1 VAYKLLNTCKYQ
13 WARYQAYLRG
23 WRTREKIVVI
33 ESDDWGSI
41 RTSSR
46 SAYDRLLN
54 MGYPVTRSNYNF
66 DALETSEDLDQLF
79 EVLDSVKDSQGRP
92 SCITANMIMANP
104 DFDKI
109 RQANFEEYFYEP
121 AGVTL
126 SRDPSRQGVEERW
139 QDGMNR
145 KLFVPQL
152 HAREHIC
159 WWQWLKALR
168 NKSREALDT
177 FELGMCGLALASS
190 HENVGFFSP
199 LYLNDEELATEGVDL
214 TRLVVEGSELF
225 EKQFGFKP
233 LSAIAPNYCWTDHVE
248 DIWSR
253 IGIRYIQGDIIQKL
267 RTSDGPKL
275 RCHYLGERNRFDS
288 CYMVRNCFFEPAS
301 ERKDWV
307 GSCLKEIARAF
318 CFHKPAVICS
328 HRVNF
333 IGAIDTGNRH
343 NTLRQLS
350 DLLKSIVSRW
360 PDVCFISSDEIGT
373 CMESDI
379 RSRKIKR
386 NSL

>member
-1 VAYKLLNTCKYQ
+1 VGSLS
-13 WARYQAYLRG
+13 G

-54 MGYPVTRSNYNF
+54 MGYPVTRSHYNF
-66 DALETSEDLDQLF
+66 DALETCEDLEQLF
-79 EVLDSVKDSQGRP
+79 EVLYSVKDSRGRP
-92 SCITANMIMANP
+92 ACITANMIMANP

-121 AGVTL
+121 VGVTL
-126 SRDPSRQGVEERW
+126 SRDLSRRGVEERW
-139 QDGMNR
+139 RDGMNR

-152 HAREHIC
+152 HGREHIR

-168 NKSREALDT
+168 KKSRETLDT

-190 HENVGFFSP
+190 HENLSFFSP
-199 LYLNDEELATEGVDL
+199 PYLNDEELAAEGVDL
-214 TRLVVEGSELF
+214 TRMVVEGSELF
-225 EKQFGFKP
+225 EKQFGFKS
-233 LSAIAPNYCWTDHVE
+233 LSAVAPNYCWTDHVE
-248 DIWSR
+248 NIWSR
-253 IGIRYIQGDIIQKL
+253 IGIRYIQGSVIQDL
-267 RTSDGPKL
+267 RTPDGPK
-275 RCHYLGERNRFDS
+275 RCYHYLGERNRFDS
-288 CYMVRNCFFEPAS
+288 YYMVRNCDFEPAS
-301 ERKDWV
+301 ERKDWM
-307 GSCLKEIARAF
+307 GSCLKEIARVF

-333 IGAIDTGNRH
+333 IGAIDSGNRS

-350 DLLKSIVSRW
+350 DLLKSIVRRW
-360 PDVCFISSDEIGT
+360 PDVCFMSSDEMGT
-373 CMESDI
+373 YMESDG
-379 RSRKIKR
+379 RSKKIER